1 MGQYSDF
8 LLVSDFD
15 ATLTGRDRKIP
26 QANIDAVERFMAG
39 GGLFT
44 IATGRSRPMFEHSSK
59 DIATNAPHILSN
71 GSGIYDY
78 NRKEWVFWEDL
89 PSDAGDVM
97 LDLAGRFPEVFGEI
111 QTRDEHFGF
120 NGDPSLDD
128 WMKQI
133 NVIIQRRPVNE
144 IPRPWLKLRFLWQL
158 NDKNSGPRLA
168 RPEGQTEKIQVID
181 AMRDYVEAV
190 YGDRYAVERPG
201 DLSIE
206 IQCAGTTKGTTARR
220 LARELGRPI
229 LVCAGDARND
239 LSMLREA
246 DIAYITA
253 DAEPAMFGHGFKV
266 AAPCGDGAIA
276 SIIEDLSSQS

>member
-1 MGQYSDF
+1 MGKYSNI
-8 LLVSDFD
+8 LLVTDFD

-26 QANIDAVERFMAG
+26 RANITAVEQFMAE

-44 IATGRSRPMFEHSSK
+44 IATGRSRPMFDHSAG
-59 DIATNAPHILSN
+59 DIATNAPHIISN

-78 NRKEWVFWEDL
+78 RNKEWLFWEDL
-89 PSDAGDVM
+89 PSDAGEVM
-97 LDLAGRFPEVFGEI
+97 TDLATRFPLVFGEI
-111 QTRDEHFGF
+111 QTQDEHFGF
-120 NGDPSLDD
+120 NGDPSLDE
-128 WMKQI
+128 WMKPI
-133 NVIIQRRPVNE
+133 NVIIQRRPVSQ

-158 NDKNSGPRLA
+158 TDQKSGPRLTN
-168 RPEGQTEKIQVID
+168 PEDHADKIRVID
-181 AMRDYVEAV
+181 EMRDYVQAN

-220 LARELGRPI
+220 LANEYGREI

-239 LSMLREA
+239 LSMLKEA

-253 DAEPAMFGHGFKV
+253 DAEPAMFGYGFRV
-266 AAPCGDGAIA
+266 AAPCGVGAIA
-276 SIIEDLSSQS
+276 SIISEL